1 MIDTSKEASV
11 LVFSCLSGG
20 SGKTSACLNIA
31 TMLSEKGPTLA
42 CDFDPQGN
50 LSQWLG
56 WNDLSQEATIAETI
70 LSSEDREDIRNIL
83 KKPLS
88 VDRGERL
95 ILAPADYSLSA
106 AADGLTGQPGRERFL
121 RRALKPVLN
130 LFEFVI
136 IDSPPAKGV
145 LTYNAILAA
154 DYIVIPTECTPKG
167 VQGAVA
173 TLTLLRELEE
183 LEFRVP
189 KLLGIIPTRDQWS
202 GSNQTRVSKAALE
215 ALARELPDIHLF
227 KAVRQS
233 TIVQQTNNL
242 GWSLEEAD
250 QKQLAEPF
258 AQIVEALIKE
268 VSNVPINT

>member
-1 MIDTSKEASV
+1 MSDTSKQASV
-11 LVFSCLSGG
+11 IVLSCLSGG
-20 SGKTSACLNIA
+20 SGKTSASLNIA
-31 TMLSEKGPTLA
+31 TMLSEKGQTLA

-56 WNDLSQEATIAETI
+56 WNDLSNEATIAETI
-70 LSSEDREDIRNIL
+70 LPGEDREDIRNIL
-83 KKPLS
+83 KKPMS

-95 ILAPADYSLSA
+95 FLAPADYSLSA
-106 AADGLTGQPGRERFL
+106 AADAITGHPGRERFL
-121 RRALKPVLN
+121 KRALKSVLN
-130 LFEFVI
+130 LYEFIV

-154 DYIVIPTECTPKG
+154 DYIVVPTECTPKG

-202 GSNQTRVSKAALE
+202 GANQTRVSKAALE
-215 ALARELPDIHLF
+215 ALARELPDVHLF
-227 KAVRQS
+227 KAIRQS

-250 QKQLAEPF
+250 QAQLAEPF
-258 AQIVEALIKE
+258 TQVIEAILKE
-268 VSNVPINT
+268 VSHVNSIT

>member
-1 MIDTSKEASV
+1 MIEPLKQASV
-11 LVFSCLSGG
+11 TVLSCLSGG
-20 SGKTSACLNIA
+20 SGKTSAALNIA
-31 TMLSEKGPTLA
+31 TMLSEKGKTLA

-56 WNDLSQEATIAETI
+56 WNDLSNEATIAETI
-70 LSSEDREDIRNIL
+70 LPGEDREDIRNIL
-83 KKPLS
+83 KKPSS

-95 ILAPADYSLSA
+95 FLAPADYSLSA
-106 AADGLTGQPGRERFL
+106 AADAITGQPGRERFL
-121 RRALKPVLN
+121 KRALKSVLN
-130 LFEFVI
+130 LYEFIV

-202 GSNQTRVSKAALE
+202 GANQTRVSKAALE
-215 ALARELPDIHLF
+215 ALARELPDVRLF
-227 KAVRQS
+227 KAIRQS
-233 TIVQQTNNL
+233 TVVQQTNNL

-250 QKQLAEPF
+250 QVLLAEPF
-258 AQIVEALIKE
+258 TQVIEAILKE
-268 VSNVPINT
+268 ASHVNSIT